1 MLKKYF
7 IKILGCIAPS
17 LLISLREFKEVR
29 MLSREPRL
37 ISKGFKFIGNHA
49 MMTGSFEPGETEVF
63 EKLIKQVDLIV
74 NVGANVGYYCCIAL
88 KSRKQVI
95 AFEPMPVN
103 LQALLKNIC
112 ANEWE
117 SNIEIF
123 PLALSDRT
131 GIIEIFGEGTGA
143 SIIKG
148 WAGVDV
154 GKKTLV
160 PTSTLDL
167 ILGDRCAK
175 MKCLL
180 MVDIEGAEKLF
191 LEGAKNFLNS
201 PDKPICLMEI
211 SVQAQQPKGQ
221 KINPNLLKTF
231 DEFWN
236 RGYQAYTT
244 HNSHRLVTRDE
255 IEFIV
260 NGGKDSLWGDTF
272 LFIDEQDLLHLL
284 KN

>member
-1 MLKKYF
+1 MLKQF
-7 IKILGCIAPS
+7 LINSLGQIAPS
-17 LLISLREFKEVR
+17 LLISLRKFKEVR

-37 ISKGFKFIGNHA
+37 IEKGFKFIGNHA

-74 NVGANVGYYCCIAL
+74 NVGANVGYYCCLAL
-88 KSRKQVI
+88 KSKKQVI
-95 AFEPMPVN
+95 AFEPMPTNV
-103 LQALLKNIC
+103 QALLKNVC
-112 ANEWE
+112 ANKWE
-117 SNIEIF
+117 YNIEIF

-131 GIIEIFGEGTGA
+131 GVIEIFGEGTGA

-148 WAGVDV
+148 WAGVDA

-167 ILGDRCAK
+167 VLGDRCAN

-191 LEGAKNFLNS
+191 LEGAKDFLNS
-201 PDKPICLMEI
+201 PNKPICLMEVSI
-211 SVQAQQPKGQ
+211 QAQQPKGQ

-231 DEFWN
+231 EVFWD
-236 RGYQAYTT
+236 RGYKAYTT
-244 HNSHRLVTRDE
+244 HNTHRLVTRDE
-255 IEFIV
+255 IESIV

-272 LFIDEQDLLHLL
+272 LFIDEEDLSCFK